1 MTTTSLFQIGT
12 AAASARQER
21 RFTAVGVARAKNH
34 AIMAPALLSVVIL
47 PIGVENPALWQTII
61 GLTLRGKKSNVTGII
76 CKECMMLRARIYLL
90 FLVPFTLLCSLCA
103 VIAALVDGSGR
114 SGHACA
120 RFWSLW
126 CLRVARIHLAVSGLD
141 RVPPEGPV
149 IYMGNHQGNFDIHAL
164 CRAIPRRFS
173 WIAKEELFRVPLFGA
188 AMRRAGYIPLDRSDG
203 RKALKSMRLAA
214 DRIAAGASVVIFP
227 EGTRTLD
234 GSLLPFKRGAFL
246 LAARAG
252 VPIVPFTIN
261 GSMQRN
267 PRNRIELHPGTI
279 SVSFAPPIPTAGVP
293 EAELMERVRAAVA
306 QGLEV
311 H

>member
-1 MTTTSLFQIGT
+1 
-12 AAASARQER
+12 
-21 RFTAVGVARAKNH
+21 
-34 AIMAPALLSVVIL
+34 
-47 PIGVENPALWQTII
+47 
-61 GLTLRGKKSNVTGII
+61 
-76 CKECMMLRARIYLL
+76 MLRARIYLL
-90 FLVPFTLLCSLCA
+90 FLVPFTLFCSTCA
-103 VIAALVDGSGR
+103 VIAGLVDHSGR

-120 RFWSLW
+120 RFWSRWSLF
-126 CLRVARIHLAVSGLD
+126 VARINLAVTGLEL
-141 RVPPEGPV
+141 VPTSGPV

-164 CRAIPRRFS
+164 TLAIPRTFS
-173 WIAKEELFRVPLFGA
+173 WIAKEELFRVPVFGS

-214 DRIAAGASVVIFP
+214 ERIASGTSVVIFP

-246 LAARAG
+246 LATRAG

-267 PRNRIELHPGTI
+267 PRNRLELYPGTI
-279 SVSFAPPIPTAGVP
+279 TVSFAHPIDTVGVP
-293 EAELMERVRAAVA
+293 EGELMEQVRLAVA
-306 QGLEV
+306 DGLEV

>member
-1 MTTTSLFQIGT
+1 
-12 AAASARQER
+12 
-21 RFTAVGVARAKNH
+21 
-34 AIMAPALLSVVIL
+34 
-47 PIGVENPALWQTII
+47 
-61 GLTLRGKKSNVTGII
+61 
-76 CKECMMLRARIYLL
+76 MLRARLYLL
-90 FLVPFTLLCSLCA
+90 FLVPFTLFCSLCA
-103 VIAALVDGSGR
+103 VAAGLLDGSGR

-120 RFWSLW
+120 RFWSRW
-126 CLRVARIHLAVSGLD
+126 CLCVAGIRLVVTELEL
-141 RVPPEGPV
+141 VPAEVPV

-164 CRAIPRRFS
+164 SIAIPRLFS
-173 WIAKEELFRVPLFGA
+173 WVAKEELFRVPVFGS

-214 DRIAAGASVVIFP
+214 ERIAAGASVVIFP

-246 LAARAG
+246 LAAKSG

-261 GSMQRN
+261 GSREIN

-279 SVSFAPPIPTAGVP
+279 RVSFAAPIQTAGVP
-293 EAELMERVRAAVA
+293 EDLLMARVREAIAAR
-306 QGLEV
+306 LEV